1 MGQRQ
6 TPHLFDAGSFLW
18 RKDMAR
24 LPEKNVLSGSKN
36 PKTTT
41 GEMKDALGKLRD
53 YLNDLLG
60 DDSADKEGARMA
72 LGIDLTGLTD
82 KIAAKADGET
92 IETAI
97 QVKADK
103 TELDSKV
110 KELEEAIARRGTPV
124 GSIEYFATAMP
135 PAGYLKADGAAVGRE
150 TYPDLFGAIGTT
162 FGQGDGETTFNL
174 PDLIDRFAQGSN
186 TPGQMI
192 AAGLPNIEGE
202 WQPFASWAS
211 AIGTRKTD
219 CSGAFYPV
227 GTSGGYPA
235 SGGNDSGNS
244 SRAGF
249 KASLSNE
256 LYGASDTVQPPA
268 LTLLPCIKAFDA
280 ATNPGLVD
288 MTGLANEMA
297 GKLDKTVNG
306 NAVRYITD
314 AFSDGTNWYRKWS
327 DGWVEQGG
335 KILGT
340 GGVGGLNVVNLNR
353 PSAVEIFLWA
363 LVATGIDQTASSG
376 GYTQTN
382 NASINF
388 YKGWGSSG
396 APIKWYACGQEAQ
409 S

>member
-1 MGQRQ
+1 
-6 TPHLFDAGSFLW
+6 
-18 RKDMAR
+18 MAR

-60 DDSADKEGARMA
+60 DDSADKEGARQA
-72 LGIDLTGLTD
+72 LGIDLTELVSR
-82 KIAAKADGET
+82 IEAKADQQA

-97 QVKADK
+97 LGKADRM
-103 TELDSKV
+103 ELESRAQ
-110 KELEEAIARRGTPV
+110 ELEEAIAKKGAPV
-124 GSIEYFATAMP
+124 GTIEYFAMAVP

-150 TYPDLFGAIGTT
+150 TYPDLFDAIGTV
-162 FGQGDGETTFNL
+162 FGDGDGKTTFNL
-174 PDLIDRFAQGSN
+174 PDLIGRFPQGSM
-186 TPGQMI
+186 TPGQKFE
-192 AAGLPNIEGE
+192 AGLPNIEG
-202 WQPFASWAS
+202 QFVAA
-211 AIGTRKTD
+211 KLTD
-219 CSGAFYPV
+219 WVSRVSGALFNCEGETNIP
-227 GTSGGYPA
+227 SGGTYGTA
-235 SGGNDSGNS
+235 HGIGLN
-244 SRAGF
+244 
-249 KASLSNE
+249 ASLSNAI
-256 LYGASDTVQPPA
+256 YGSSDTVQPPA

-280 ATNPGLVD
+280 ATSPGLVD

-314 AFSDGTNWYRKWS
+314 AFNDGTNWYRKWS
-327 DGWVEQGG
+327 DGWIEQGG
-335 KILGT
+335 KIIGT

-353 PSAVEIFLWA
+353 PSEIEIFLWA
-363 LVATGIDQTASSG
+363 LVSNGIDQTASSG